1 LTELNN
7 RKYRKRNANKP
18 YVWID
23 YSPNENGMLD
33 CFLFNAPL
41 LEQVSVVGVFK
52 DPRQLT
58 KYSCCNN
65 QELVGP
71 DTNMS
76 FID

>member
-1 LTELNN
+1 
-7 RKYRKRNANKP
+7 
-18 YVWID
+18 
-23 YSPNENGMLD
+23 MLD